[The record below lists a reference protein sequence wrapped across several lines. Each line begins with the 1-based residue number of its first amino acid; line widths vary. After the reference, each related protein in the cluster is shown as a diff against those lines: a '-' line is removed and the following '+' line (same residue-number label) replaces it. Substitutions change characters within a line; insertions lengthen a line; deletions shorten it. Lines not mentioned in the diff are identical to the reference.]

1 MAVKTVVWR
10 AERKCFAW
18 EFSARAINTLKTF
31 AYETQVFLVCAEN
44 IGMDEAILRMTL
56 FIFFNGIREMLMH
69 FLPPVILLCAV
80 SEVNKLP
87 LNFSAKKKQFI
98 DCNHWLHPE
107 IVCTIFLPFD
117 FAQGDTPTLFSG
129 IF

>member
-1 MAVKTVVWR
+1 MVWR

-18 EFSARAINTLKTF
+18 EFSARATNTLQMF

-56 FIFFNGIREMLMH
+56 FIFLNGIREMLMH

-87 LNFSAKKKQFI
+87 LNFSAEKKQFI
-98 DCNHWLHPE
+98 DCNHWLNPE
-107 IVCTIFLPFD
+107 IVCTIFLHP
-117 FAQGDTPTLFSG
+117 
-129 IF
+129 

>member
-31 AYETQVFLVCAEN
+31 ASENQVFLVCAEN

-69 FLPPVILLCAV
+69 FLPPVILLCGVTEATVLPVSFDCAQEPISSNTVAV
-80 SEVNKLP
+80 G
-87 LNFSAKKKQFI
+87 
-98 DCNHWLHPE
+98 
-107 IVCTIFLPFD
+107 T
-117 FAQGDTPTLFSG
+117 G
-129 IF
+129 

>member
-1 MAVKTVVWR
+1 MVWR

-18 EFSARAINTLKTF
+18 EFSARATNTLQMF

-56 FIFFNGIREMLMH
+56 FIFLNGIREMLMH

-98 DCNHWLHPE
+98 DCNHWIHPE
-107 IVCTIFLPFD
+107 IVCTIFLHPMKGWWGFVGYD
-117 FAQGDTPTLFSG
+117 SG
-129 IF
+129 A